1 MLDGLS
7 YLPMWAVMMIY
18 IMILDPLTILSS
30 LSPRGRHDYSLHQLV
45 CFYFDTGMRAINF
58 IHPHILLVHVVM
70 PVLFDLIADW
80 PALDRGIICRRSGM
94 HPELTG
100 CVPAPGPSIP

>member
-1 MLDGLS
+1 
-7 YLPMWAVMMIY
+7 MITRFISLY
-18 IMILDPLTILSS
+18 ASILIP
-30 LSPRGRHDYSLHQLV
+30 
-45 CFYFDTGMRAINF
+45 GMRAINF

-70 PVLFDLIADW
+70 PVLFDLIVDW

-100 CVPAPGPSIP
+100 CVPAPGPSMP